1 MRILVHDF
9 AGHPFQA
16 QLGRQLARRG
26 HLVTHAFAIGLPGP
40 KGQLTTVAGDPDCF
54 KIRGIPLS
62 SRFRKYSAYRRFIS
76 HRKYAAS
83 LKELI
88 RETRPDVVLSGNT
101 PIDVQAEMLWECR
114 KSQIGFI
121 HWVQDIYSQAIK
133 FYLKKRLP
141 ILGTLIS
148 GLFELVERRVA
159 QNSDHTI
166 VIAPEFSDV
175 LRGWQVPSSRISVIE
190 NWAALEDMPL
200 ASRENDWSRTHAL
213 GSTPVL
219 MYSGTL
225 GMKHRPDLLYLLA
238 KRLQRECVVV
248 VITDGIGKD
257 YLERM
262 PLLKNLRIM
271 PFQPYEKMPEVLA
284 SADILLATLETDAGQ
299 FAVPSKILTYLCAGR
314 PILLAGPRENL
325 SASVIERSGGGLVVD
340 PNNPDDFVDAAKSLI
355 FDVDYRVCCGNKA
368 RLYAEKTFDPSRIT
382 DAFEHVLN
390 LARRSDAPE
399 SAKAA
404 LVSA

>member
-1 MRILVHDF
+1 MHFLVHDF

-16 QLGRQLARRG
+16 QLSRQLARRG
-26 HLVTHAFAIGLPGP
+26 HLVTHAFAAGLPGP
-40 KGQLTTVAGDPDCF
+40 KGQLTTVAGDPACF
-54 KIRGIPLS
+54 NIRGIPLS
-62 SRFRKYSAYRRFIS
+62 SRFKKYSAYRRFIS

-88 RETRPDVVLSGNT
+88 RQIRPDVVLSGNT
-101 PIDVQAEMLWECR
+101 PIDVQAELLWECR

-141 ILGTLIS
+141 MLGSLIS
-148 GLFELVERRVA
+148 GLFEQVERRVA
-159 QNSDHTI
+159 LNSDHTI

-175 LRGWQVPSSRISVIE
+175 LRGWQVPASRISVIE
-190 NWAALEDMPL
+190 NWAVLADMPL
-200 ASRENDWSRTHAL
+200 ASRENGWSRTHAF

-248 VITDGIGKD
+248 VITDGIGKN

-271 PFQPYEKMPEVLA
+271 PFQPYDKMPEVLA

-340 PNNPDDFVDAAKSLI
+340 PNNPDDFVDAAKSFI

-382 DAFEHVLN
+382 DAFENVLN
-390 LARRSDAPE
+390 VARRTDATE